1 MFMHKAVLRAIGG
14 SVMVALP
21 KPLLAHVRLA
31 AGSEVEVTMERG
43 KITLAPRARPRYT
56 LQELLAQC
64 DFRKRPTRAE
74 REWQSAPPVGKE
86 LL

>member
-1 MFMHKAVLRAIGG
+1 MPKAVLRAIGG

-21 KPLLAHVRLA
+21 KPLLAHVRLGP
-31 AGSEVEVTMERG
+31 GSVVDLSMERG

-64 DFRKRPTRAE
+64 DFRKRPRRAE
-74 REWQSAPPVGKE
+74 RVWQSAPPAGKE
-86 LL
+86 AL

>member
-1 MFMHKAVLRAIGG
+1 MSKAVLRAIGG

-21 KPLLAHVRLA
+21 KPLLAHVRLGP
-31 AGSEVEVTMERG
+31 GSVVDLSMERG

-64 DFRKRPTRAE
+64 DFRKRPKRAD
-74 REWQSAPPVGKE
+74 REWQSAPLAGKE

>member
-1 MFMHKAVLRAIGG
+1 MPKAVLRAIGG

-21 KPLLAHVRLA
+21 KPLLAHVRLGP
-31 AGSEVEVTMERG
+31 GSVVDLSMERG

-64 DFRKRPTRAE
+64 DFRKRPKRAD
-74 REWQSAPPVGKE
+74 REWQSAPPAGKE
-86 LL
+86 VL